1 MFISVI
7 NYRFRQIASNIKR
20 GGYTFSLFLPANIFL
35 KFKYRRFN
43 VDFFFI
49 FIGGGGHIANCREM
63 NKSNVKV

>member
-20 GGYTFSLFLPANIFL
+20 GGYTFSLFLPAIIFL

-43 VDFFFI
+43 VDFFLFLL
-49 FIGGGGHIANCREM
+49 GGGHIANCREM

>member
-20 GGYTFSLFLPANIFL
+20 GGGGYTFSLFLPANIFL

-43 VDFFFI
+43 VDFFLFLL
-49 FIGGGGHIANCREM
+49 GGGAYS
-63 NKSNVKV
+63 KLS